1 MYDFYCKPQY
11 KSQLCRK
18 KLSGMFPEP
27 PPSYDMAMAALY
39 GQLEGAREHG
49 ETTREVCEGATA
61 SSHSADA
68 AQPTPTNHLAATSGE
83 AVQVLPVPTRIISSP
98 SPPTQAA

>member
-1 MYDFYCKPQY
+1 
-11 KSQLCRK
+11 
-18 KLSGMFPEP
+18 MFPEP

-49 ETTREVCEGATA
+49 ESTREVCEGATA
-61 SSHSADA
+61 SSHSGDA
-68 AQPTPTNHLAATSGE
+68 AQPTPTNRLANSGE
-83 AVQVLPVPTRIISSP
+83 AVQVLPVPTRIASSS

>member
-1 MYDFYCKPQY
+1 
-11 KSQLCRK
+11 
-18 KLSGMFPEP
+18 MFPEP

-61 SSHSADA
+61 PSHSSDA
-68 AQPTPTNHLAATSGE
+68 AQPTPTNRLATSGE
-83 AVQVLPVPTRIISSP
+83 AVQVLPVPSHIISP
-98 SPPTQAA
+98 SATPQDA